1 MFKMLQAIRKSRG
14 LFVVAASFG
23 LMTTIAA
30 CANPD
35 TASTTTGTESP
46 SAITESPSVNPTVG
60 SSPSTTNTLG
70 TVSDVLAGNS
80 SFSTLLAAVQAAGLQ
95 QTLSEP
101 GPVTVFAPTDQA
113 FAALPAGTV
122 DKLLLPENKEQLRKI
137 LSYHVVPGK
146 VTSADIK
153 PGEVATV
160 EGQTVSIA
168 SSANNVTVND
178 ASVSQPD
185 VAASNGVIHGI
196 DKVLLPPDVQL

>member
-1 MFKMLQAIRKSRG
+1 MLQAIRKSRG
-14 LFVVAASFG
+14 LLIVVASLG
-23 LMTTIAA
+23 LATAIVA
-30 CANPD
+30 CENPD
-35 TASTTTGTESP
+35 TASTPGVESP
-46 SAITESPSVNPTVG
+46 SATTESPLVSPTAS
-60 SSPSTTNTLG
+60 SSPSATTSG
-70 TVSDVLAGNS
+70 MISDVLAGNS
-80 SFSTLLAAVQAAGLQ
+80 SYSTLMAAVQAAGLQ

-146 VTSADIK
+146 LTSADIK

-160 EGQTVSIA
+160 EGQTVSIT
-168 SSANNVTVND
+168 SSANSVAVND